1 MSGNRETIIS
11 LQQLKSIFIKEKKVI
26 LYIILICCTLTTTY
40 ALTRPIEY
48 VAEGTFKDKGKKGS
62 SSPSLA
68 GILSGGAI
76 QDNNAIALMK
86 SRMIKEELVKT
97 LDLQAELNSS
107 HQKFNFLKNAWK
119 NIVADIYGYFQPHFV
134 SLNDPIKPLKIT
146 NVNYLNEVPRALKI
160 HFKSEENF
168 EIQDNGQIINGE
180 LDLPVVQENY
190 QFTLHRNQNEKLTD
204 QTFNLTLWPL
214 NIAAKKISENMNVDQ
229 DRQDKNLINITFK
242 SSDRYLAANGVN
254 TLMSAYKKYLQQ
266 EQDLV
271 VHHQI
276 RYLEKRQE
284 EISKQLKVSMES
296 HVLKISDDIKNI
308 GFPNTTLAMEF
319 LTGSQNDLQKKLLDI
334 EFELKRLYNSQ
345 EAGHN
350 YYDTYTLPGDPTIIN
365 EMMAEMR
372 DLKQQSDWL
381 NLNLQDSKVK
391 SEETLQEVLTEQ
403 LALLKTNRDDR
414 EDARKILDKIQQNQ
428 ELTDSKLLS
437 NPKYLVKTWISKMEQ
452 SKENFGKDSED
463 VKYCKFE
470 FCSYL
475 KTLIHHFD
483 VQESTIQER
492 ISHGQ
497 ATVHDFQGIDLK
509 TTQTLFVSY
518 TNKLNEI
525 ESQILQ
531 NQFIIDEMDKPN
543 FDLSAL
549 NTILTD
555 PVSQDM
561 SQKATLLALNL
572 KDSNNRS
579 LKEQERIKEDL
590 DLQKRFLSIHLKSS
604 NRLLQLNEELMKYKV
619 KSLQSVTL
627 GLVQQQISL
636 LENNLSEFIRSRIK
650 NLKSESE
657 IIEQHKLSL
666 MNQMSTLPSKWVSE
680 QLIHLAMNLN
690 QKMVEEV
697 SKLVEKTNIENNL
710 EIIQSTVIDPAIVP
724 IHPKSAKI
732 FFFAVLGSLI
742 GLFSSLVFV
751 VTRNLKYLK

>member
-1 MSGNRETIIS
+1 MSENRETIIS

-26 LYIILICCTLTTTY
+26 LSTIIICCTLAASY
-40 ALTRPIEY
+40 ALLKPIEY
-48 VAEGTFKDKGKKGS
+48 IAEGTFKDKGKKGS

-68 GILSGGAI
+68 GILSGGG

-86 SRMIKEELVKT
+86 SRMIKEELVKA
-97 LDLQAELNSS
+97 LELQAELNSS
-107 HQKFNFLKNAWK
+107 NQRFNFLKTAWK
-119 NIVADIYGYFQPHFV
+119 NIVADTYRFFHPHFV
-134 SLNDPIKPLKIT
+134 SLADSIKPLRVS
-146 NVNYLNEVPRALKI
+146 NVSYLDEVPRSLTI
-160 HFKSEENF
+160 HFKSEDTF
-168 EIQDNGQIINGE
+168 EIHDNGQIINGE
-180 LDLPVVQENY
+180 FDQPITNENY
-190 QFTLHRNQNEKLTD
+190 HFTLHRNEHEKLNQ

-214 NIAAKKISENMNVDQ
+214 NQAAKKISENMSVDQ

-242 SSDRYLAANGVN
+242 SFDRHLAANGVN
-254 TLMSAYKKYLQQ
+254 TLMSAYKKYLQK

-284 EISKQLKVSMES
+284 EISKQLKISMES

-319 LTGSQNDLQKKLLDI
+319 LTGSQNNLQKKLLDI
-334 EFELKRLYNSQ
+334 EFELKRLFNSQ
-345 EAGHN
+345 EAGHS
-350 YYDTYTLPGDPTIIN
+350 YFDTNTLPGDPTIIN
-365 EMMAEMR
+365 EMMSEMR

-381 NLNLQDSKVK
+381 NLNLQDSKLK

-414 EDARKILDKIQQNQ
+414 EDARKILEKIQKNQ
-428 ELTDSKLLS
+428 KLTESKLLS
-437 NPKYLVKTWISKMEQ
+437 NPKYLVKTWISKMEE
-452 SKENFGKDSED
+452 SKENFGTDSED
-463 VKYCKFE
+463 VKYCKSE

-492 ISHGQ
+492 IAHGQ
-497 ATVHDFQGIDLK
+497 TTVHDFQGIDLK

-518 TNKLNEI
+518 THKMNEI

-650 NLKSESE
+650 NLKSETE

-710 EIIQSTVIDPAIVP
+710 EIIQSTVIDPAVTP
-724 IHPKSAKI
+724 IHPKPAKI
-732 FFFAVLGSLI
+732 FFFALLGSFI

>member
-1 MSGNRETIIS
+1 MSENRETIIS
-11 LQQLKSIFIKEKKVI
+11 LQQLKSIFIKEKKFI
-26 LYIILICCTLTTTY
+26 LSTILICSALAASY
-40 ALTRPIEY
+40 AVTRPIEY

-68 GILSGGAI
+68 GILSGGS

-97 LDLQAELNSS
+97 LGLQAELTSGN
-107 HQKFNFLKNAWK
+107 QRFGFVKTVWK
-119 NIVADIYGYFQPHFV
+119 NIVADTYRYFHPYFV
-134 SLNDPIKPLKIT
+134 SLNDTIKPLRIT
-146 NVNYLNEVPRALKI
+146 NVSYLNEVPRSLTI
-160 HFKSEENF
+160 HFKSEDTF
-168 EIQDNGQIINGE
+168 EILANEQIINGE
-180 LDLPVVQENY
+180 LEIPVVHENFH
-190 QFTLHRNQNEKLTD
+190 FTLHRNENEALTG

-214 NIAAKKISENMNVDQ
+214 NQVARRISDNMSVEQ

-242 SSDRYLAANGVN
+242 SSDRHLAANGVN
-254 TLMSAYKKYLQQ
+254 TLMSAYKKYLQK

-276 RYLEKRQE
+276 RYLENRQE

-319 LTGSQNDLQKKLLDI
+319 LTGSQNNLQKKLLDI

-345 EAGHN
+345 ESGYN
-350 YYDTYTLPGDPTIIN
+350 YYDTYTLSGDPTIIN

-381 NLNLQDSKVK
+381 NLSLQDSTVK
-391 SEETLQEVLTEQ
+391 NEETLQDLLTEQ

-414 EDARKILDKIQQNQ
+414 DDARKILNTIQQNQ
-428 ELTDSKLLS
+428 ELTNSKLLA
-437 NPKYLVKTWISKMEQ
+437 NPKYLVKTWIAKMDESSK
-452 SKENFGKDSED
+452 NFGKDSED
-463 VKYCKFE
+463 VKYCKSE

-475 KTLIHHFD
+475 RTLIHHFD

-492 ISHGQ
+492 IAHGQ
-497 ATVHDFQGIDLK
+497 STEHDFQGIDLK

-518 TNKLNEI
+518 THKMNEI

-531 NQFIIDEMDKPN
+531 NQFIIDEMDKPD

-710 EIIQSTVIDPAIVP
+710 EIIQSTVIDPAITP
-724 IHPKSAKI
+724 IHPKPAKI
-732 FFFAVLGSLI
+732 LFFAILGSLI
-742 GLFSSLVFV
+742 GLFSSFVFV
-751 VTRNLKYLK
+751 VTRNLKNLK